1 MASQLCEQEVE
12 LLPMRDKREEMY
24 EQRRELQTEL
34 TS

>member
-12 LLPMRDKREEMY
+12 LLSMRDKREEMY
-24 EQRRELQTEL
+24 GQRRELQTEL